1 MKEVDNMASSKDIF
15 AGLLLDRLHL
25 DSATFDQHLFEL
37 AKNAGVSADIIKQF
51 EQSISK

>member
-1 MKEVDNMASSKDIF
+1 MEDEELLEDKDIF

-37 AKNAGVSADIIKQF
+37 AKNAGVPADILEQF
-51 EQSISK
+51 ERRISK